1 MNINSNPRRLNCR
14 GAAAIWL
21 VMAIPALLMLAWF
34 GIEMGLATKAVRHAK
49 AASDSI
55 ALAAAARYRD
65 GGTAVRTD
73 AQAAAA
79 SNLGPNGPIVVTIG
93 NGPAGGGDVEF
104 GHWDHVERVFTVDE
118 DGGPAVRVTVRFA
131 PNHPNGAPSLLLGSF
146 YGTTTMSFQRSSIA
160 VYNPPR
166 HTTSLLLNSA
176 LQSALDL
183 SESARF
189 VSKGGV
195 SVRSSNAAACVILS
209 GAKMQL
215 SVLRL
220 PGTLDEQ
227 SKSAVDGVFEEGAV
241 IADDPFASVEFPP
254 AIGHG
259 DQVENVEHDNVG
271 VTHVAPGVHGSL
283 EASGGTV
290 ILDPGLH
297 QFLSTIVLSG
307 TAILQLDAATIQLM
321 GNATLQVGGSSAVS
335 GTPSTSLNDWS
346 GYWILQ
352 QNATLPWSIA
362 DSSTVML
369 AAHCYAPDATLQVL
383 DQAQVSLGTAILGS
397 LVEQGSVNV
406 EFNDVIGA
414 LTTTPVPG
422 RARLVR

>member
-1 MNINSNPRRLNCR
+1 
-14 GAAAIWL
+14 
-21 VMAIPALLMLAWF
+21 
-34 GIEMGLATKAVRHAK
+34 
-49 AASDSI
+49 
-55 ALAAAARYRD
+55 
-65 GGTAVRTD
+65 
-73 AQAAAA
+73 
-79 SNLGPNGPIVVTIG
+79 
-93 NGPAGGGDVEF
+93 
-104 GHWDHVERVFTVDE
+104 
-118 DGGPAVRVTVRFA
+118 
-131 PNHPNGAPSLLLGSF
+131 
-146 YGTTTMSFQRSSIA
+146 
-160 VYNPPR
+160 
-166 HTTSLLLNSA
+166 
-176 LQSALDL
+176 
-183 SESARF
+183 
-189 VSKGGV
+189 
-195 SVRSSNAAACVILS
+195 
-209 GAKMQL
+209 MQL

-227 SKSAVDGVFEEGAV
+227 SKSVVDGVFEEGAV
-241 IADDPFASVEFPP
+241 IADDPLASVELPQP
-254 AIGHG
+254 IGHG
-259 DQVENVEHDNVG
+259 DQVGNVEHDNVG

-335 GTPSTSLNDWS
+335 GTASTSLNDWS

-352 QNATLPWSIA
+352 QNATQPWSIA
-362 DSSTVML
+362 DSSTVTL

-397 LVEQGSVNV
+397 LVEQGAVNV